1 MKTIHSEQSRTILS
15 GIQPSGKP
23 HIGNYF
29 GMMKQMIDLQKDN
42 LVYALIVDYHA
53 LNSVKDVAK
62 MREFTRDVVL
72 DYLALGFDPE
82 KNVIFKQSDVSEHTE
97 LGWIFNTITTMS
109 YLKRSHAYK
118 DAEAKGAEGE
128 LGVGVFDYPMLMA
141 ADILLYEPDIV
152 PVGQDQKQHIEFARD
167 TAEKFNRI
175 FKETFKLPEALI
187 TKDVETVPG
196 IDGRKMSKS
205 YDNYISLFADDAEIE
220 EKVMAI
226 VTDSSGERPENVYQI
241 HKLLTSSDGSTS
253 LTINELDKIYE
264 GNKGK
269 YKVLKEI
276 LIEDLKKFIGP
287 MRERREEIAKD
298 ENLVEKALKE
308 GKEKARAV
316 ASLKLEQVKRAI
328 GVTL

>member
-1 MKTIHSEQSRTILS
+1 MKTILS

-53 LNSVKDVAK
+53 LNSVKDAEK
-62 MREFTRDVVL
+62 MREFTHDVVL
-72 DYLALGFDPE
+72 DYLALGFDPD

-167 TAEKFNRI
+167 TAEKFNRT
-175 FKETFKLPEALI
+175 FGETFKLPEALI
-187 TKDVETVPG
+187 MKDVEVVPG

-205 YDNYISLFADDAEIE
+205 YDNYISLFAEDEEIE
-220 EKVMAI
+220 KQVMAI

-241 HKLLTSSDGSTS
+241 HKLFRPVD
-253 LTINELDKIYE
+253 ELDKIYDE
-264 GNKGK
+264 NKGK
-269 YKVLKEI
+269 YKVLKEM

-287 MRERREEIAKD
+287 LREKRAEIAKD
-298 ENLVEKALKE
+298 ESLIQKVLDS
-308 GKEKARAV
+308 GKQRARAV
-316 ASLKLEQVKRAI
+316 AGPKLEQVKRAI
-328 GVTL
+328 GVA